1 MHTTYIALLRGV
13 NVGGHTVK
21 MDHLRGLFGELGFD
35 RVRSYIQTGNIFFES
50 EETDQQALR
59 ARIEGHLR
67 TALGYA
73 VPTCLRTAEE
83 VERVLALDPFQGRA
97 VTPET
102 RLAVTFL
109 AEPTAIT
116 LPVPY
121 LTPDGAYELV
131 GMTTGELFVVW
142 HLQAGRPGNTYGL
155 IEKRVAVPG
164 TTRFWHTTA
173 KILAAAQAND
183 RGRASG

>member
-1 MHTTYIALLRGV
+1 MRYIALLRGI

-21 MDHLRGLFGELGFD
+21 MDHMRGLFGELGFD
-35 RVRSYIQTGNIFFES
+35 RVRSYIQTGNLFFES

-59 ARIEGHLR
+59 TRIEGHLR
-67 TALGYA
+67 AALGYA
-73 VPTCLRTAEE
+73 VPTCVRTIEE
-83 VERVLALDPFQGRA
+83 VEQVLARDPFQGIA
-97 VTPET
+97 VTPEI

-109 AEPTAIT
+109 AEPAIID

-121 LTPDGAYELV
+121 PTPDGAYELV
-131 GMTTGELFVVW
+131 GMTTSELFVVW
-142 HLQAGRPGNTYGL
+142 HLQNGRPGNSYGL

-173 KILAAAQAND
+173 KILAAATI
-183 RGRASG
+183 GPK

>member
-1 MHTTYIALLRGV
+1 MRTTYIALLRGM

-35 RVRSYIQTGNIFFES
+35 RVRSYIQTGNVFFES

-59 ARIEGHLR
+59 TKIENHLR
-67 TALGYA
+67 HHLGYA
-73 VPTCLRTAEE
+73 VPTCLRTVEE
-83 VERVLALDPFQGRA
+83 VERVLALDPFAGI
-97 VTPET
+97 VLTPET
-102 RLAVTFL
+102 RLAITFL
-109 AEPTAIT
+109 AEPATVT
-116 LPVPY
+116 LPLPY

-131 GMTTGELFVVW
+131 GMTASEVFVVW
-142 HLQAGRPGNTYGL
+142 HLQDGRPGNSYGL

-173 KILAAAQAND
+173 KILAAA
-183 RGRASG
+183 RG